1 MLVAAFWFFALAIV
15 GILFAVLQVAGISLQ
30 LGRFLLFFFLLL
42 ALLSYLG
49 GVFLNRSPTKQIH

>member
-1 MLVAAFWFFALAIV
+1 MLRAAFCFFALAILGGV
-15 GILFAVLQVAGISLQ
+15 FAILEIAGISLQ

-49 GVFLNRSPTKQIH
+49 GMFLDKRPYKQHY